1 MKAVFI
7 SLYQAFYDEVMEIL
21 DKNEIRGFTF
31 WNEVG
36 THAWPTLNS
45 AVLAFVPDEK
55 VKPLLHDIHE
65 LDVSA
70 PQQGLRAFVLN
81 AEEVT
86 DKDL

>member
-1 MKAVFI
+1 M
-7 SLYQAFYDEVMEIL
+7 
-21 DKNEIRGFTF
+21 
-31 WNEVG
+31 
-36 THAWPTLNS
+36 
-45 AVLAFVPDEK
+45 AFVDDEK

-86 DKDL
+86 DKDC